1 MTDKKQENYRI
12 AVIVG
17 SLNNRSKTMMA
28 AKIAVD
34 ELNKYDEIEVDLI
47 DPKMYSLPF
56 PGTTS
61 ESNDADKLQKIVGVA
76 TGVILA
82 TPEYHGSYSSVIKLI
97 IENLGYPSSIS
108 RKPVTILGVA
118 SGKIGAIKS
127 IEGLRSVCSHI
138 GSIVLPGNV
147 SIPEIDNVFDND
159 GNCVDSNIEKRIRS
173 VATNL
178 IEYIEESV
186 CPKMTLESMTRNGN
200 NLD

>member
-1 MTDKKQENYRI
+1 MTDKRHESFRI

-17 SLNNRSKTMMA
+17 SLNKKSKTMMA
-28 AKIAVD
+28 AKIAID
-34 ELNKYDEIEVDLI
+34 ELNKYEEIEVDLI

-56 PGTTS
+56 PGAAS
-61 ESNDADKLQKIVGVA
+61 ESNDAEKLQKIVGKA

-108 RKPVTILGVA
+108 RKPVTILGIA

-147 SIPEIDNVFDND
+147 SIPEIDKVFDNE
-159 GNCVDSNIEKRIRS
+159 GNCVDDKVEKRIRS

-178 IEYIEESV
+178 IEYIEESIY
-186 CPKMTLESMTRNGN
+186 PKMTLEAMSRNGN
-200 NLD
+200 NLE

>member
-1 MTDKKQENYRI
+1 
-12 AVIVG
+12 
-17 SLNNRSKTMMA
+17 
-28 AKIAVD
+28 
-34 ELNKYDEIEVDLI
+34 
-47 DPKMYSLPF
+47 
-56 PGTTS
+56 
-61 ESNDADKLQKIVGVA
+61 VA

-159 GNCVDSNIEKRIRS
+159 GNCVESNIEKRIRS